1 MTRSILTWCTWNMR
15 TYFSRLVVTRLALS
29 RSILFLETSR
39 SYKTVTL
46 NCQLTF
52 NTFYPIFCHF
62 QPTSFKSEKGGFIVS
77 FLAIS
82 NHTIIEAEQ
91 EIFPLTSLVME
102 KKYFYNCAYFMIW
115 CSGDWKLHPSW
126 ESSKMFWTDEAI
138 IQFNIG

>member
-1 MTRSILTWCTWNMR
+1 MK
-15 TYFSRLVVTRLALS
+15 TYLSRLVVTRLALS

-91 EIFPLTSLVME
+91 EIFPLTSLVIE
-102 KKYFYNCAYFMIW
+102 KHISFCEYSDIW
-115 CSGDWKLHPSW
+115 CSLSKVHPCRKALRCFELMKHNMFTLHY
-126 ESSKMFWTDEAI
+126 TT
-138 IQFNIG
+138 QFFCYKS